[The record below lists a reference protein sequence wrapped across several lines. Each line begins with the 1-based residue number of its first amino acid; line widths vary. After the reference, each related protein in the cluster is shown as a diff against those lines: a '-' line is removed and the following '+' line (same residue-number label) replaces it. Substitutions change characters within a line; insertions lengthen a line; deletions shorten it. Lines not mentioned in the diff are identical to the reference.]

1 MPVIVKEW
9 HLDQVTIGM
18 LASAGFWGM
27 LFGAVVWGPIADK
40 WGRKVGFAGSILGF
54 SLLTGLTT
62 LSAGVSQFIVFRF
75 LSGICLGGMIPIDQA
90 LVSEY
95 VSPKHRGRFLAVL
108 AVAFPFGMLGAAFAS
123 LTLVPQHGWR
133 ILFVLGVLP
142 ALVALLAIASL
153 PESPRWLAIKGKKD
167 QTIRVLHRL
176 GATKEDVK
184 DLGDEQQ
191 LSERVPASILLRPP
205 YLRRFVLTV
214 GYYFCGN
221 VGYYGFAVWLPS
233 ILAGVFK
240 LTLVKTFTY
249 TAIAGV
255 VAILSRMFAF
265 YTVEKFG
272 RKQLFYV
279 GYGLGGVAALIFGL
293 IKNPA
298 YLLWGVCVLAFFYEQ
313 GIAGNV
319 ILTAELYPSKIRAT
333 ATSWSTAAA
342 RVAAASSSMLF
353 GYFFFHHMY
362 YMVYVTMAFFFWIA
376 VVLVYTLG
384 IETKDR
390 SLEDIDAA

>member
-1 MPVIVKEW
+1 
-9 HLDQVTIGM
+9 
-18 LASAGFWGM
+18 
-27 LFGAVVWGPIADK
+27 LFI
-40 WGRKVGFAGSILGF
+40 
-54 SLLTGLTT
+54 
-62 LSAGVSQFIVFRF
+62 
-75 LSGICLGGMIPIDQA
+75 
-90 LVSEY
+90 
-95 VSPKHRGRFLAVL
+95 
-108 AVAFPFGMLGAAFAS
+108 
-123 LTLVPQHGWR
+123 
-133 ILFVLGVLP
+133 LGVLP
-142 ALVALLAIASL
+142 ALVAFLAITSI
-153 PESPRWLAIKGKKD
+153 PESPRWLAIKGKRD
-167 QTIRVLHRL
+167 QTVRVLYRL
-176 GATKEDVK
+176 GAKEEDVK
-184 DLGDEQQ
+184 DLGDEQ
-191 LSERVPASILLRPP
+191 LSEKVPVSALLRRP
-205 YLRRFVLTV
+205 YLKRFVLTV

-249 TAIAGV
+249 TVIAGI

-298 YLLWGVCVLAFFYEQ
+298 YLVVGVCVLAFFYEQ

-319 ILTAELYPSKIRAT
+319 VLTAELYPSKVRAT

-342 RVAAASSSMLF
+342 RIAAASSSILF
-353 GYFFFHHMY
+353 GYFFYHNMY

-376 VVLVYTLG
+376 VLLVYTLG
-384 IETKDR
+384 IETKDK